1 MTPSPV
7 ATLTAPAAAFQRAMV
22 PVGVVGLQLT
32 EPMPGFPGH
41 REFVLVPAS
50 GEGALFWV
58 QSMATEG
65 PRFLAVAPHRYFP
78 DYAPVLPA
86 PVRTELGLGA
96 GDPELFCLVTV
107 PSGDVASATANL
119 RAPLVVNPG
128 TGRAR
133 QVVLVEGGHPI
144 RRPLRR

>member
-1 MTPSPV
+1 MTPSPA
-7 ATLTAPAAAFQRAMV
+7 ATLTAPAASPA
-22 PVGVVGLQLT
+22 VVGLSFT
-32 EPMPGFPGH
+32 ETMPGFPGH

-50 GEGALFWV
+50 GDGGLFWV

-78 DYAPVLPA
+78 DYAPALPA

-107 PSGDVASATANL
+107 PGGDVASATANL
-119 RAPLVVNPG
+119 RAPLVVNWG
-128 TGRAR
+128 TGQAR
-133 QVVLVEGGHPI
+133 QVVLADGGHPI